1 MADVTNDPY
10 FVYRTFMRRDD
21 AVRMLQFFLDHGLPG
36 YVLDQSPSFDPF
48 FAKTELTPWHT
59 LHLLPADFET
69 ADRLLLHHAQAE
81 ASTLAV
87 DHPLQECSASDLQ
100 KIVQQGPA
108 GDPSDWAVAQFLLK
122 QKFGLDPDTP
132 IPAALDREGVPM
144 RLTAL
149 HVLRLMALS
158 LLGGW
163 FALYPA
169 WLMRQAKRV
178 GVGGHVD
185 WTYDA
190 WSRRFL
196 LGIIVWSLICLV
208 IFIGVAVRVA
218 L

>member
-1 MADVTNDPY
+1 
-10 FVYRTFMRRDD
+10 
-21 AVRMLQFFLDHGLPG
+21 MLQFFLDHGLVG

-59 LHLLPADFET
+59 LHLLPGDFET
-69 ADRLLLHHAQAE
+69 ADRLLLQHAQTE
-81 ASTLAV
+81 APALAA
-87 DHPLQECSASDLQ
+87 DHPLQECSARDLQ
-100 KIVQQGPA
+100 KMVRQGPA

-122 QKFGLDPDTP
+122 QKFGLEPDPHMPLAHDQ
-132 IPAALDREGVPM
+132 EGVSM
-144 RLTAL
+144 RLTTL
-149 HVLRLMALS
+149 HVLRLLALS

-178 GVGGHVD
+178 GAGGQVD

-196 LGIIVWSLICLV
+196 LGIILWSLLCLV
-208 IFIGVAVRVA
+208 IFIGVAVRMA